1 MASELMPDS
10 ARSTSVMKPDKN
22 YDDIVLKPVSQPTSP
37 LVNFE
42 VAYKQ
47 LMERWEDPHLTGK
60 VTVDAGGKTRY
71 GISQNAY
78 PSLDIDTLT
87 AKNAADIAY
96 TDYWNYSKWN
106 ISKLPAKEQP
116 LANKLF
122 QFGFNEGVGT
132 VIQATNISI
141 DLICESEVFSKLG
154 DSLDVMRLSDEGKEE
169 LLLMSAATQLARY
182 VVKYHGLSRV
192 PHSLMDRALCI
203 E

>member
-1 MASELMPDS
+1 M
-10 ARSTSVMKPDKN
+10 STSVTPPSPFVSF
-22 YDDIVLKPVSQPTSP
+22 DI
-37 LVNFE
+37 
-42 VAYKQ
+42 AYKQ

-87 AKNAADIAY
+87 AENAKKIAY
-96 TDYWNYSKWN
+96 TDYWMTKVWD
-106 ISKLPAKEQP
+106 ISNLDIKNQS

-122 QFGFNEGVGT
+122 QFGFNVGVGT
-132 VIQATNISI
+132 VVQLTNFCAMIMQGHKVLPALGTH
-141 DLICESEVFSKLG
+141 LILGGIVPSEAQKLTYM
-154 DSLDVMRLSDEGKEE
+154 LAAAQLS
-169 LLLMSAATQLARY
+169 RY
-182 VVKYHGLSRV
+182 VKDYHLLSRV